1 MEGDESRARLF
12 LPPPHFLSTTHINN
26 NNNLLHHRALP
37 HKDQLNMPSLKEI
50 TSPIANEL
58 LGTSGTI
65 VAGSRVVGGDNKSK
79 PTTTTSSSQDDDDL
93 KYIGTSTLDEQLAK
107 KKKDAVDLCD
117 SDTGTKPTP
126 VDHQLE
132 KRLGIE
138 SKGGGKKSG
147 SSTMDNSPKKIK
159 VEGGTKKKRKKSIL
173 EQMNIIDDDGID
185 EKGIDE
191 VEKENSKNKS
201 TTKKAKKKKSDS
213 TSKSK
218 DIRNFYSLSPK
229 EEQQKDSKSPM
240 SSGKSSEEDVTPTK
254 KKRKSTKVVSLNENA
269 KPIHLHIPFIGEGE
283 MHTFSINAHCVD
295 IKYDVSSEPIVLK
308 GKQYCRAKGQIKNFL
323 SGFGRYI
330 H

>member
-1 MEGDESRARLF
+1 
-12 LPPPHFLSTTHINN
+12 
-26 NNNLLHHRALP
+26 
-37 HKDQLNMPSLKEI
+37 MPSLKEI

-65 VAGSRVVGGDNKSK
+65 TAGSRVVGGDNKNK

-117 SDTGTKPTP
+117 SDTGAKPSP

-132 KRLGIE
+132 KRLGIG
-138 SKGGGKKSG
+138 GGGKKSG
-147 SSTMDNSPKKIK
+147 STTDNSPKKIK
-159 VEGGTKKKRKKSIL
+159 AEGGTKKKRKKSIL
-173 EQMNIIDDDGID
+173 EQMTNTNDDGID
-185 EKGIDE
+185 EKDIDE
-191 VEKENSKNKS
+191 VVEKENSKNKS
-201 TTKKAKKKKSDS
+201 TTKKAKKKKKSDS

-218 DIRNFYSLSPK
+218 DIRKFYSLSPK
-229 EEQQKDSKSPM
+229 EQQGDSKSPM

-269 KPIHLHIPFIGEGE
+269 KPIHLHIPFIGESE
-283 MHTFSINAHCVD
+283 KHTFVSINAHCVD
-295 IKYDVSSEPIVLK
+295 SKYDVSSEPIVLK
-308 GKQYCRAKGQIKNFL
+308 GKQPCRAKSQIKNFL

>member
-1 MEGDESRARLF
+1 
-12 LPPPHFLSTTHINN
+12 
-26 NNNLLHHRALP
+26 
-37 HKDQLNMPSLKEI
+37 MPSLKEI

-65 VAGSRVVGGDNKSK
+65 AAGGRVVEGDKSK
-79 PTTTTSSSQDDDDL
+79 KRNDIISSNKQDDDDL
-93 KYIGTSTLDEQLAK
+93 KYIGTSTLDDQLAK
-107 KKKDAVDLCD
+107 KKKDSVDLCD
-117 SDTGTKPTP
+117 SDTGGAKPSP

-132 KRLGIE
+132 KRLGID

-159 VEGGTKKKRKKSIL
+159 AEGGTKKKRKKSIL
-173 EQMNIIDDDGID
+173 EQMNIINDVGID
-185 EKGIDE
+185 EKGIDDV

-201 TTKKAKKKKSDS
+201 TTKKSKKKKKSDS

-218 DIRNFYSLSPK
+218 DIRKFYSLSPK
-229 EEQQKDSKSPM
+229 EQQGDSKSPM

-254 KKRKSTKVVSLNENA
+254 KKRKSAKVVSLNENA
-269 KPIHLHIPFIGEGE
+269 KPIHLHIPFIGEDE
-283 MHTFSINAHCVD
+283 KHTFSITTHCVD
-295 IKYDVSSEPIVLK
+295 SKYDVSSEPIVLK
-308 GKQYCRAKGQIKNFL
+308 GKQHCRAKGQIKNFL

>member
-1 MEGDESRARLF
+1 
-12 LPPPHFLSTTHINN
+12 
-26 NNNLLHHRALP
+26 
-37 HKDQLNMPSLKEI
+37 MPSLKEI

-65 VAGSRVVGGDNKSK
+65 AAGGRVAGGDKNKT
-79 PTTTTSSSQDDDDL
+79 TTTTSSNKQLDDDDL
-93 KYIGTSTLDEQLAK
+93 KYIGTSTLDDQLAK

-117 SDTGTKPTP
+117 SDTGAKPSP

-138 SKGGGKKSG
+138 SKGRGKKSG

-159 VEGGTKKKRKKSIL
+159 AEGGTKKKRKKSIL
-173 EQMNIIDDDGID
+173 EQMKKIDDDGID
-185 EKGIDE
+185 EKDIDE
-191 VEKENSKNKS
+191 VVEKENSKNKS
-201 TTKKAKKKKSDS
+201 STKKAKKKKSDS

-229 EEQQKDSKSPM
+229 EQQGDSKSPM
-240 SSGKSSEEDVTPTK
+240 SSGKSSEEDITPTK

-269 KPIHLHIPFIGEGE
+269 KPIHLHIPFIGEDE
-283 MHTFSINAHCVD
+283 KHTFVSINAHCVD
-295 IKYDVSSEPIVLK
+295 SKYDVSSEPIVLK
-308 GKQYCRAKGQIKNFL
+308 GKQHCRAKGQIKNFL

>member
-1 MEGDESRARLF
+1 
-12 LPPPHFLSTTHINN
+12 
-26 NNNLLHHRALP
+26 
-37 HKDQLNMPSLKEI
+37 MPSLKEI

-65 VAGSRVVGGDNKSK
+65 TAGGRVAGGENKNK
-79 PTTTTSSSQDDDDL
+79 PTTTTSSNKQLDDDDL

-132 KRLGIE
+132 KRLGID

-147 SSTMDNSPKKIK
+147 LSTMDNSPKKIK
-159 VEGGTKKKRKKSIL
+159 AEGTKKKRKKSIL
-173 EQMNIIDDDGID
+173 EQMTNIDDDGLDEKDID
-185 EKGIDE
+185 EV

>member
-1 MEGDESRARLF
+1 
-12 LPPPHFLSTTHINN
+12 
-26 NNNLLHHRALP
+26 
-37 HKDQLNMPSLKEI
+37 MPSLKEI

-65 VAGSRVVGGDNKSK
+65 AAGGRVVRGDKSK
-79 PTTTTSSSQDDDDL
+79 KRNDIISSNKQDDDDL

-117 SDTGTKPTP
+117 SDTGGAKPSP

-132 KRLGIE
+132 KRLGID

-159 VEGGTKKKRKKSIL
+159 AEGGTKKKRKKSIL
-173 EQMNIIDDDGID
+173 EQMTNIDDDGID
-185 EKGIDE
+185 EKDIDE
-191 VEKENSKNKS
+191 VVEKENSKNKS
-201 TTKKAKKKKSDS
+201 TTRKAKKKTSDS

-254 KKRKSTKVVSLNENA
+254 KKRKSTKFVSLNENA
-269 KPIHLHIPFIGEGE
+269 KPLHLHIPFIGESE
-283 MHTFSINAHCVD
+283 KHTVVSINAHCVD
-295 IKYDVSSEPIVLK
+295 SKYDVSSEPIVLK
-308 GKQYCRAKGQIKNFL
+308 GKQHCRAKGQIKNFL

>member
-1 MEGDESRARLF
+1 
-12 LPPPHFLSTTHINN
+12 
-26 NNNLLHHRALP
+26 
-37 HKDQLNMPSLKEI
+37 MPSLKEI

-117 SDTGTKPTP
+117 SDTGAKPSP

-138 SKGGGKKSG
+138 SKGRGKKSG
-147 SSTMDNSPKKIK
+147 SSTMDHSPKKIK
-159 VEGGTKKKRKKSIL
+159 AEGGTKKKRKKSIL
-173 EQMNIIDDDGID
+173 EQMKKIDDDGID
-185 EKGIDE
+185 EKDIDE
-191 VEKENSKNKS
+191 VVEKENSKNKS
-201 TTKKAKKKKSDS
+201 STKKAKKKKKSDS

-229 EEQQKDSKSPM
+229 EQQGDLKVQCHP
-240 SSGKSSEEDVTPTK
+240 VRVVK
-254 KKRKSTKVVSLNENA
+254 KTSLLQRRNA
-269 KPIHLHIPFIGEGE
+269 KVQRLL
-283 MHTFSINAHCVD
+283 V
-295 IKYDVSSEPIVLK
+295 
-308 GKQYCRAKGQIKNFL
+308 
-323 SGFGRYI
+323 
-330 H
+330 